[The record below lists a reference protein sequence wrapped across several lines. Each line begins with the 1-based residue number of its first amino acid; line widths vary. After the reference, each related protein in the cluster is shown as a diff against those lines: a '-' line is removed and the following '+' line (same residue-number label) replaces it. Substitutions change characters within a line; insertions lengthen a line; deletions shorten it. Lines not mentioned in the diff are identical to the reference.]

1 MLGTR
6 PVYRSRDAMLVAVRS
21 VHAGHIKVVGIV

>member
-1 MLGTR
+1 MLGTG
-6 PVYRSRDAMLVAVRS
+6 PEYRSQNAMLVAVRS